1 MFRSHRISIVMPCHN
16 EADGLSVLLPGLPDW
31 IDEVIVVDNNSSDN
45 SSFVA
50 GRAGAKVIEEPVQ
63 GYGAAYRAGF
73 EVNTGEI
80 VVTMDADATYPI
92 TAIGPMIDL
101 LIDDDLDFVSGT
113 RLPLPE
119 PANMPWLNRV
129 GNKVL
134 TGVTRL
140 LFGLEIKDSQSGMWV
155 FRASILPTLRL
166 ESNGMPLSQ
175 EIKIKTIRSGFKFTE
190 YPIAYADRVGDVK
203 LRRWQDGFANL
214 THLFLLR
221 FGRR

>member
-1 MFRSHRISIVMPCHN
+1 MPCHN

-31 IDEVIVVDNNSSDN
+31 IDEVIVVDNNSTDD
-45 SSFVA
+45 SSTVA
-50 GRAGAKVIEEPVQ
+50 DRRGAKVIAEPVQ

-73 EVNTGEI
+73 EMTTGDI
-80 VVTMDADATYPI
+80 IVTMDADATYPI
-92 TAIGPMIDL
+92 AAIGPMIDL
-101 LIDDDLDFVSGT
+101 LVDDNLDFVSGT

-119 PANMPWLNRV
+119 PANMPLLNRV

-155 FRASILPTLRL
+155 FRSRILPTLGL
-166 ESNGMPLSQ
+166 ESDGMPLSQ
-175 EIKIKTIRSGFKFTE
+175 EIKIKAIRAGFGFAE
-190 YPIAYADRVGDVK
+190 YPIAYSDRVGEVK

-214 THLFLLR
+214 VHLFRLR